1 MLFWR
6 LRQLHVVLC
15 CRGAIVARS
24 KTRTAYASY
33 NVPRLRNFTSHFR
46 WWGRKSLDR
55 NHKYKASIRTRA
67 TSNSGKMVLL
77 WGKKKVALFVM
88 MYCNSLSQENSST
101 LKYTLLNSL
110 VEIILLILSRQVPH
124 LIGSAPQKV
133 LFSPKNLDFLCQFRY
148 SLEQVCH
155 LGRRKRRGE
164 DWELTKKKYFWQHF
178 QWKTYQAKVGH
189 LEDGSL
195 SVLVDCYD
203 HLKIATLLIQFHR
216 IFVISP
222 CCPSCLPDVG
232 WHQRCQRRCR
242 GQVPQSFQFA
252 RSRVSV
258 SKIAK

>member
-1 MLFWR
+1 M
-6 LRQLHVVLC
+6 
-15 CRGAIVARS
+15 
-24 KTRTAYASY
+24 
-33 NVPRLRNFTSHFR
+33 
-46 WWGRKSLDR
+46 
-55 NHKYKASIRTRA
+55 
-67 TSNSGKMVLL
+67 
-77 WGKKKVALFVM
+77 
-88 MYCNSLSQENSST
+88 
-101 LKYTLLNSL
+101 KYTLLNSL

-133 LFSPKNLDFLCQFRY
+133 IFSPNNLDFLCQFRH

-155 LGRRKRRGE
+155 LEGRKGVRIE
-164 DWELTKKKYFWQHF
+164 SEQKKKCFYQHC
-178 QWKTYQAKVGH
+178 QRNTYQAKVGH

-232 WHQRCQRRCR
+232 WHQRCQRQCR

-258 SKIAK
+258 SKMTK